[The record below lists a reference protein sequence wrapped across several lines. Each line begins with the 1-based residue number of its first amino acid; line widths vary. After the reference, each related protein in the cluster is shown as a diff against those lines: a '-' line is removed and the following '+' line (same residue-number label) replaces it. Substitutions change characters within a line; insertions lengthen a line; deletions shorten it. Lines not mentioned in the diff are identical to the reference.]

1 MKLMVA
7 IIPPERLQAVQTA
20 LNQQDVHSMT
30 VSEVLDC
37 RHDHATSEI
46 YRGRT
51 IRRPATKLRL
61 EVAVEDWN
69 FDATVELIERAS
81 ACPQASEEGA
91 FVIGHD
97 ECFYIPPY
105 KRSTAVTGV

>member
-1 MKLMVA
+1 
-7 IIPPERLQAVQTA
+7 
-20 LNQQDVHSMT
+20 MT

-37 RHDHATSEI
+37 RHDHAATEI

-69 FDATVELIERAS
+69 VDATVELIERAS
-81 ACPQASEEGA
+81 ASPQASEKGA
-91 FVIGHD
+91 FVIGLD

-105 KRSTAVTGV
+105 KRSAAAVGV